1 LNLKNITTLEIK
13 MKDFP
18 YVEDIYDMETGQL
31 EELLTQI
38 DSDMALGADKCVV
51 PDRFESFAK
60 YERKALKLREH
71 LEFELEERG

>member
-1 LNLKNITTLEIK
+1 
-13 MKDFP
+13 MKEFP

-31 EELLTQI
+31 DELLTQI
-38 DSDMALGADKCVV
+38 DTDMALGPDKCVV